1 MADIENSDNQL
12 LFEHYFFEVDRGQ
25 AMIRID
31 KFLSEKISDIS
42 RNQVQNACKANE
54 ITVNGETI
62 KANYKIK
69 PGDKISY
76 KMPYPD
82 REIELIPQDIPID
95 IVYEDDS
102 LAVINKPP
110 NMVVHPAYG
119 NYTGTL
125 VNALMFYFKDLPQ
138 REDALFDRPGIVH
151 RIDKHTTGLLVVAKT
166 DMALS
171 NLMSQFFHKTTER
184 KYWAL
189 VWGNLKEDEGTI
201 TNYLG
206 RSPKDRKVITV
217 FDNETDGKLAITH
230 YKVLE
235 RFRIMTLV
243 ECQLETGRTHQI
255 RVHMKHIG
263 HPLFHDLEYGGDKIL
278 FGSNTANYK
287 KFIQNCFELIPGQAL
302 HAKTL
307 GFTHPVTQER
317 MTFNSSLPENFEI
330 IIDKLRTFVKNEGLI
345 EN

>member
-1 MADIENSDNQL
+1 MVGEEQSAL
-12 LFEHYFFEVDRGQ
+12 YEHYSFEVDRGQ

-31 KFLSEKISDIS
+31 KFLFEKIADIS
-42 RNQVQNACKANE
+42 RNQIQNACKADE
-54 ITVNGETI
+54 VFVNDAPV
-62 KANYKIK
+62 KANYKVK
-69 PGDKISY
+69 PGDMVSY

-82 REIELIPQDIPID
+82 REIELIPQDISLNI
-95 IVYEDDS
+95 IYEDDS
-102 LAVINKPP
+102 LAIINKPP

-125 VNALMFYFKDLPQ
+125 VNALMFHFQHLPQ

-166 DMALS
+166 DEALS
-171 NLMSQFFHKTTER
+171 NLMGQFFHKTTTR

-189 VWGNLKEDEGTI
+189 VWGNVKEDTGTI

-217 FDNETDGKLAITH
+217 FEDEADGKLAITH

-235 RFRIMTLV
+235 RFRVATLV

-278 FGSNTANYK
+278 FGKNTSNYK
-287 KFIQNCFELIPGQAL
+287 KMIKNLFEMIPGQAL

-307 GFTHPVTQER
+307 GFNHPKTNVPMSFDSE
-317 MTFNSSLPENFEI
+317 LPENFQM
-330 IIDKLRTFVKNEGLI
+330 IIDKLRTFIKNEGMLD
-345 EN
+345 